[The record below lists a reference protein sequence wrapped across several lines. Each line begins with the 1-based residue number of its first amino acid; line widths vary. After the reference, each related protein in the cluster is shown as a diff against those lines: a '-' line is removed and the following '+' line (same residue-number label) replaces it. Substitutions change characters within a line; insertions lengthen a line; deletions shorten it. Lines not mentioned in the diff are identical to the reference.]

1 MKKSL
6 ERYFGTKAFYKM
18 LLAVAIPIM
27 VQQGFTNFVSML
39 DNIMVG
45 RVGTE
50 QMSGVAIVNQIIFVY
65 NLCLFGGLSG
75 VGIFTAQ
82 FFGKGDK
89 EGIRNAFRFKLML
102 GFGLTALAIAALS
115 IFSEPLI
122 IQFLHDTG
130 DGGSLE
136 ATLAYGRQYMSVML
150 LGLPA
155 FMMVQVYSSTLRE
168 CGETIIPMKSGIA
181 AVLVNLVFNYLLIY
195 GKLGFPQL
203 GVTGAAIATVMSRY
217 VEAAIVMVW
226 THRHKFVVGVYRS
239 MKVPKQLAKR
249 IIRTGFP
256 LLLNETLWSA
266 GVAILTQ
273 CYSTRGLN
281 AVAAYNIS
289 NTLTTLFNVVFIAMG
304 NSVGI
309 IVGRLLGCGRMDE
322 AVETNR
328 KIIFFDVLLA
338 SGI

>member
-6 ERYFGTKAFYKM
+6 ERYFGTKEFYKM

-130 DGGSLE
+130 DGGE
-136 ATLAYGRQYMSVML
+136 
-150 LGLPA
+150 P
-155 FMMVQVYSSTLRE
+155 
-168 CGETIIPMKSGIA
+168 
-181 AVLVNLVFNYLLIY
+181 
-195 GKLGFPQL
+195 
-203 GVTGAAIATVMSRY
+203 
-217 VEAAIVMVW
+217 
-226 THRHKFVVGVYRS
+226 
-239 MKVPKQLAKR
+239 
-249 IIRTGFP
+249 
-256 LLLNETLWSA
+256 
-266 GVAILTQ
+266 
-273 CYSTRGLN
+273 
-281 AVAAYNIS
+281 
-289 NTLTTLFNVVFIAMG
+289 
-304 NSVGI
+304 
-309 IVGRLLGCGRMDE
+309 
-322 AVETNR
+322 
-328 KIIFFDVLLA
+328 
-338 SGI
+338 